1 MTASTYREKPYR
13 PRRRLKKGWKIAI
26 GILSVLLS
34 ASIIYTGILVARHLR
49 VANTPGAK
57 VETPDWVEEDLL
69 PVNEWSRPGT
79 PLEEINGVV
88 IHYVGNPNT
97 SAKANRS
104 FFANLALT
112 HETYASSHYIVGL
125 EGEIIQCVP
134 LSEISYCSND
144 RNRDTIAIEVCHED
158 DTGVFSAQTQE
169 SVETLTAWLCVQFDL
184 DSSQVISHYDVSG
197 KICPKYYV
205 ENEDAWADL
214 LAGVDAR
221 IPTFAQ

>member
-1 MTASTYREKPYR
+1 MTMDTYRERPYR
-13 PRRRLKKGWKIAI
+13 PRRRLKTGWKIAI
-26 GILSVLLS
+26 GIGAALLA
-34 ASIIYTGILVARHLR
+34 ASMVYTGVLVARHLR
-49 VANTPGAK
+49 TANAPGAK
-57 VETPDWVEEDLL
+57 VVTPDWVEEDLL
-69 PVNEWSRPGT
+69 PVNKWSRPGT
-79 PLEEINGVV
+79 VLEEINGVV

-97 SAKANRS
+97 SAKANRN
-104 FFANLALT
+104 FFANLSLT

-125 EGEIIQCVP
+125 EGEILQCVP

-144 RNRDTIAIEVCHED
+144 RNHDTIAIEVCHAD
-158 DTGVFSAQTQE
+158 DSGVFSGETLE
-169 SVETLTAWLCVQFDL
+169 SVETLTAWLCSQFGL
-184 DSSQVISHYDVSG
+184 DSSQVIRHYDVSG